1 MGTDRSSPRPSPGRT
16 QGRAGVWG
24 EPHKLGE
31 DTGNAHTSRAADRYR
46 DQTWRVRVVSQPL
59 SVGEEDHRGEP
70 LLPVFL

>member
-1 MGTDRSSPRPSPGRT
+1 M
-16 QGRAGVWG
+16 WG